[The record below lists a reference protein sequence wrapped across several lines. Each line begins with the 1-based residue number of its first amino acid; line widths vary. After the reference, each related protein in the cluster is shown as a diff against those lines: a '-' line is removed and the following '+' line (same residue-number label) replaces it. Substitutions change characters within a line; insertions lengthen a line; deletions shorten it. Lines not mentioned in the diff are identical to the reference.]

1 MSRAAQ
7 ATVTESTNGGLEVT
21 HEWLYQRIVEES
33 ADAIIFADKE
43 GVIRFWNAGATAM
56 FGYTEEEAAEQTLDL
71 IIPER
76 LRGRHWDGY
85 HHAMSAGVSRYC
97 REVLVVPATRKDGS
111 QISLEFTIS
120 LLHDEDGQLIGAA
133 AILRD
138 VTARWHETKAL
149 KKHLAAAE
157 RRGLDV

>member
-7 ATVTESTNGGLEVT
+7 ATATGNTIRNLGVTR
-21 HEWLYQRIVEES
+21 EWLYQPIVEES
-33 ADAIIFADKE
+33 TDAIIFADRE

-85 HHAMSAGVSRYC
+85 RHAMSTGVSRYG
-97 REVLVVPATRKDGS
+97 REVLAVPATRKDGS

-120 LLHDEDGQLIGAA
+120 LLHDESGQLIGAA

-138 VTARWHETKAL
+138 VTARWHETKDL
-149 KKHLAAAE
+149 KRRLATAE
-157 RRGLDV
+157 RRGRDV